1 MLETHTTATSP
12 ARCKVHFILTTFI
25 TAIHILVRWDA
36 GVFGLPFFFNLG
48 GEEVLFPRIQE
59 SNLNFSSA
67 GSHVIHLIFLSGF
80 IMKSKAILNW

>member
-36 GVFGLPFFFNLG
+36 GVFGLPFFSIWEGKKFYSLG
-48 GEEVLFPRIQE
+48 YRK
-59 SNLNFSSA
+59 
-67 GSHVIHLIFLSGF
+67 VI
-80 IMKSKAILNW
+80 